1 MNTTTS
7 TTPAPQAGV
16 SFASASDTRE
26 QKPQVREL
34 APGVY
39 GYISDFDPNC
49 GFIVG
54 DDHVVVVDT
63 RPTPR
68 MARDFLADI
77 RSVTDK
83 PVKFIVLTHYHAVR
97 VLGASAFTQVQ
108 AIIASKGTLD
118 WVRERGQADFDS
130 EVGRFPRLFSG
141 VEEIPGLTHPTLTFE
156 NEMQIWLGQRELRLM
171 CLGRGHSGGDTV
183 VWLPDCGVLFSGDV
197 VENRCGVYAGDAY
210 IQDWA
215 GTLDAVRKLAPEVLV
230 PGRGAVVRGAT
241 ACEEAI
247 SLTQSFLSTL
257 LSSVKA
263 GIDAGDS
270 LRACFERAQQAMQP
284 RFGDWP
290 VFQHVLPFDVSRA
303 YDELNGME
311 HPVVWTAERDREL
324 WQILRGDAPAARV

>member
-1 MNTTTS
+1 MNTT
-7 TTPAPQAGV
+7 V

-34 APGVY
+34 APDVY

-54 DDHVVVVDT
+54 DEHVVLIDT

-77 RSVTDK
+77 RTVTDK
-83 PVKFIVLTHYHAVR
+83 PIKFIVLTHYHAVR
-97 VLGASAFTQVQ
+97 VMGASAFDDVQ
-108 AIIASKGTLD
+108 AIIASQGTLD
-118 WVRERGQADFDS
+118 WVRERGQADFDW
-130 EVGRFPRLFSG
+130 EVGRFPRLFAG
-141 VEEIPGLTHPTLTFE
+141 VEEIPGLTIPTMAFE
-156 NEMQIWLGQRELRLM
+156 REMSLWLGKREVRLM

-183 VWLPDCGVLFSGDV
+183 AWLPDCGVLFSGDV

-215 GTLDAVRKLAPEVLV
+215 GTLDAVAALEPRVLV
-230 PGRGAVVRGAT
+230 PGRGAVLEGQGAC
-241 ACEEAI
+241 AEAI
-247 SLTQSFLSTL
+247 ALTKGFLSTL
-257 LSSVKA
+257 ITSVRL

-270 LRACFERAQQAMQP
+270 LRGCFERAELAMKP

-290 VFQHVLPFDVSRA
+290 VFQCGFNRSMQHIR
-303 YDELNGME
+303 
-311 HPVVWTAERDREL
+311 
-324 WQILRGDAPAARV
+324 

>member
-1 MNTTTS
+1 MSTS
-7 TTPAPQAGV
+7 V

-34 APGVY
+34 APNVY

-54 DDHVVVVDT
+54 DEHVVLIDT

-77 RSVTDK
+77 RQVTDK
-83 PVKFIVLTHYHAVR
+83 PIKFIVLTHYHAVR
-97 VLGASAFTQVQ
+97 VMGASAFDEVE

-130 EVGRFPRLFSG
+130 EVGRFPRLFAG
-141 VEEIPGLTHPTLTFE
+141 VEEIPGLTEPTMSFE
-156 NEMQIWLGQRELRLM
+156 REMSLWLGKREVRLM

-183 VWLPDCGVLFSGDV
+183 AWLPDCGVLFSGDV

-215 GTLDAVRKLAPEVLV
+215 GTLDAVAALKPRVLV
-230 PGRGAVVRGAT
+230 PGRGAVLQGEA
-241 ACEEAI
+241 ACAEAVA
-247 SLTQSFLSTL
+247 LTKAFLSTL
-257 LSSVKA
+257 LDSVRA
-263 GIDAGDS
+263 GIAAGDS
-270 LRACFERAQQAMQP
+270 LRGCFERAEQAMKP
-284 RFGDWP
+284 RFGEWP

-303 YDELNGME
+303 YDELRGIE
-311 HPVVWTAERDREL
+311 HPVIWTADRDREL
-324 WQILRGDAPAARV
+324 WQTLRG

>member
-1 MNTTTS
+1 MNTS
-7 TTPAPQAGV
+7 A

-26 QKPQVREL
+26 QKPQLREL
-34 APGVY
+34 APSVY

-54 DDHVVVVDT
+54 DDHVVLIDT

-77 RSVTDK
+77 RTVTDK
-83 PVKFIVLTHYHAVR
+83 PIKFIVLTHYHAVR
-97 VLGASAFTQVQ
+97 VMGASAFDDVQ
-108 AIIASKGTLD
+108 AIVASKGTLD
-118 WVRERGQADFDS
+118 WVHERGQADFDS
-130 EVGRFPRLFSG
+130 EVGRFPRLFAG
-141 VEEIPGLTHPTLTFE
+141 VEEIPGLTVPTMSFE
-156 NEMQIWLGQRELRLM
+156 REMSLWLGRREVRLM

-183 VWLPDCGVLFSGDV
+183 AWLPDCGVLFSGDV

-215 GTLDAVRKLAPEVLV
+215 GTLEAVAALKPEVLV
-230 PGRGAVVRGAT
+230 PGRGAVVKGT
-241 ACEEAI
+241 AACAEAI
-247 SLTQSFLSTL
+247 ELTKAFLSTL
-257 LSSVKA
+257 IASVRS

-270 LRACFERAQQAMQP
+270 LRGCFERAEQAMKP

-303 YDELNGME
+303 YDELRGIE
-311 HPVVWTAERDREL
+311 HPVIWTAERDREL
-324 WQILRGDAPAARV
+324 WQTLRG

>member
-1 MNTTTS
+1 MNAS
-7 TTPAPQAGV
+7 V

-34 APGVY
+34 APNVY

-54 DDHVVVVDT
+54 DEHVVLIDT

-77 RSVTDK
+77 RAVTDK
-83 PVKFIVLTHYHAVR
+83 PIKFIVLTHYHAVR
-97 VLGASAFTQVQ
+97 VMGASAFDEVQ
-108 AIIASKGTLD
+108 SIIASQGTLD

-130 EVGRFPRLFSG
+130 EVGRFPRLFAG
-141 VEEIPGLTHPTLTFE
+141 VEEIPGLTVPTLSFE
-156 NEMQIWLGQRELRLM
+156 REMSLWLGAREVRLM

-183 VWLPDCGVLFSGDV
+183 AWLPDCGVLFSGDV

-215 GTLDAVRKLAPEVLV
+215 GTLDAVAALKPEVLV
-230 PGRGAVVRGAT
+230 PGRGAVLKGTT
-241 ACEEAI
+241 ACAEAI
-247 SLTQSFLSTL
+247 DLTKAFLSTL
-257 LSSVKA
+257 IASVRS

-270 LRACFERAQQAMQP
+270 LRGCFERAEQAMKP
-284 RFGDWP
+284 RFGEWP

-303 YDELNGME
+303 YDELRGIE

-324 WQILRGDAPAARV
+324 WQILRG

>member
-1 MNTTTS
+1 MS
-7 TTPAPQAGV
+7 TTV
-16 SFASASDTRE
+16 SFASAADTRE

-34 APGVY
+34 APNVY

-54 DDHVVVVDT
+54 DEHVVLIDT

-77 RSVTDK
+77 RKVTDK
-83 PVKFIVLTHYHAVR
+83 PIKFIVLTHYHAVR
-97 VLGASAFTQVQ
+97 VMGASAFEEVE

-118 WVRERGQADFDS
+118 WVHERGQADFDS
-130 EVGRFPRLFSG
+130 EVGRFPRLFAG
-141 VEEIPGLTHPTLTFE
+141 VEEIPGLTEPTMSFE
-156 NEMQIWLGQRELRLM
+156 REMSLWLGKREVRLM

-183 VWLPDCGVLFSGDV
+183 AWLPDCGVLFSGDV

-215 GTLDAVRKLAPEVLV
+215 GTLDAVAALKPRVLV
-230 PGRGAVVRGAT
+230 PGRGAVLQGEA
-241 ACEEAI
+241 ACAEAI
-247 SLTQSFLSTL
+247 QLTKAFLSTL
-257 LSSVKA
+257 IASVRT
-263 GIDAGDS
+263 GIAAGDG
-270 LRACFERAQQAMQP
+270 LRGCFERAEQAMKP

-303 YDELNGME
+303 YDEVRGIE
-311 HPVVWTAERDREL
+311 HPVIWTAERDQEL
-324 WQILRGDAPAARV
+324 WQILRG